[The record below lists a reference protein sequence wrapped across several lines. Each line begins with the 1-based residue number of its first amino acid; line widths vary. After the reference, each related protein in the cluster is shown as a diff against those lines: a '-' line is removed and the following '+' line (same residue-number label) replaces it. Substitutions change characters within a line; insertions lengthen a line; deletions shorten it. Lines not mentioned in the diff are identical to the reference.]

1 MKFIKFNIQLFCFII
16 LTIFNSYA
24 ENLKEIII
32 EGNDRITDETIKNFL
47 PTSIGDNI
55 TNQSLNQILKD
66 LYETKFFKNVDV
78 KYTNNILTINVSENP
93 IIQNI
98 IYNGIKSK
106 TLLNSIT
113 NGTKL
118 ITRSS
123 FIEQIFENDLSIIFD
138 NLKDNGYYF
147 ATIDTRVED
156 LGDNIVNLIF
166 DINLGNKAKIKKIT
180 FLGEKIFKD
189 KKLKSIIL
197 SEEYKFWKFI
207 SGKKFLNNNL
217 VNFDER
223 LLTNF
228 YKNNGYYNVKVE
240 SSFAKLI
247 NNEEFEL
254 IYNIEAGDLISFGE
268 LKIDIPLSYDV
279 KNFDKLNKTLADLEG
294 KPYSINSIEKLTEQ
308 IDLLALSE
316 QYETINIDV
325 IEDFEGNKLNIDFIV
340 SESEKILVKK
350 INILGNNI
358 TRENVIRNKFEIDE
372 GDFYNE
378 ILMNKTI
385 NNLKALNFFKT
396 VKSNSTNDVD
406 NNKIINIFLEEKAT
420 GEIGAAAGVGSSG
433 GSFGFFVKENNY
445 LGKGIGLV
453 ADLKLN
459 SNSIDGKFS
468 IINPNLNDSDKSL
481 TTTIEATEID
491 RLKDFGYKTKK
502 TGFLLATDFEFL
514 DDFRLGL
521 GNSSYLEKIETD
533 STASSLQ
540 KKQEGNYLDSF
551 INLNFN
557 YDKRNQKFKTSDGF
571 RSFYGIDLPIIS
583 ETNTLTNTFNY
594 SYYTDLY
601 KDNITSFSLYLQS
614 SNSLTGDDIKLTER
628 NFLSSR
634 YLRGFEPGRVG
645 PKDGDDY
652 IGGNYVS
659 ALNINTTLP
668 GLLEENQNV
677 DFSIFFDAANIWGVD
692 YSSTINES
700 SKIRSSTGLALDWL
714 TPIGP
719 VNFSLALPI
728 SKVETDKTESFRFNL
743 GTTF

>member
-16 LTIFNSYA
+16 LTFFNSYA
-24 ENLKEIII
+24 ENLKEIRI
-32 EGNDRITDETIKNFL
+32 EGNDRITDETIKSFL
-47 PTSIGDNI
+47 PTLIGDNI

>member
-1 MKFIKFNIQLFCFII
+1 MKFIKFNIQLLCFII

-24 ENLKEIII
+24 ENLKEIRI

-113 NGTKL
+113 DGTKL

-279 KNFDKLNKTLADLEG
+279 KNFDKLNKTLDDLEG

-325 IEDFEGNKLNIDFIV
+325 VEDFEGNKLNIDFIV

-350 INILGNNI
+350 INILGNNV

-385 NNLKALNFFKT
+385 NNLKALNFF
-396 VKSNSTNDVD
+396 
-406 NNKIINIFLEEKAT
+406 
-420 GEIGAAAGVGSSG
+420 
-433 GSFGFFVKENNY
+433 
-445 LGKGIGLV
+445 
-453 ADLKLN
+453 
-459 SNSIDGKFS
+459 
-468 IINPNLNDSDKSL
+468 
-481 TTTIEATEID
+481 
-491 RLKDFGYKTKK
+491 
-502 TGFLLATDFEFL
+502 
-514 DDFRLGL
+514 
-521 GNSSYLEKIETD
+521 
-533 STASSLQ
+533 
-540 KKQEGNYLDSF
+540 
-551 INLNFN
+551 
-557 YDKRNQKFKTSDGF
+557 
-571 RSFYGIDLPIIS
+571 
-583 ETNTLTNTFNY
+583 
-594 SYYTDLY
+594 
-601 KDNITSFSLYLQS
+601 
-614 SNSLTGDDIKLTER
+614 
-628 NFLSSR
+628 
-634 YLRGFEPGRVG
+634 
-645 PKDGDDY
+645 
-652 IGGNYVS
+652 
-659 ALNINTTLP
+659 
-668 GLLEENQNV
+668 
-677 DFSIFFDAANIWGVD
+677 
-692 YSSTINES
+692 
-700 SKIRSSTGLALDWL
+700 
-714 TPIGP
+714 
-719 VNFSLALPI
+719 
-728 SKVETDKTESFRFNL
+728 
-743 GTTF
+743 

>member
-1 MKFIKFNIQLFCFII
+1 MKFIKFKIQLFCFII
-16 LTIFNSYA
+16 LTIFNSFA
-24 ENLKEIII
+24 ENLKEIRI

-47 PTSIGDNI
+47 PTLIGDNI
-55 TNQSLNQILKD
+55 TNQSLNLILKD
-66 LYETKFFKNVDV
+66 LYETNFFKNVDV

-106 TLLNSIT
+106 TLLDSIT

-217 VNFDER
+217 VNFDKR

-254 IYNIEAGDLISFGE
+254 IFNIEAGDLVSFGE

-279 KNFDKLNKTLADLEG
+279 KNFDKMNKTLDDLEG
-294 KPYSINSIEKLTEQ
+294 KPYSINSIEKLTEE

-325 IEDFEGNKLNIDFIV
+325 VEDFVGNKLNIDFIV

-350 INILGNNI
+350 INILGNNV

-396 VKSNSTNDVD
+396 VKSNSINDVD
-406 NNKIINIFLEEKAT
+406 NNKIINIIVEEKAT

-445 LGKGIGLV
+445 LGKGIGLE

-468 IINPNLNDSDKSL
+468 IINPNLNDTDKSL

-514 DDFRLGL
+514 DDFRFGL

-533 STASSLQ
+533 STASPLQ

-571 RSFYGIDLPIIS
+571 RSFYGIDVPIVS

-601 KDNITSFSLYLQS
+601 KDNITSFSFYLQS

-652 IGGNYVS
+652 IGGNYAS

>member
-24 ENLKEIII
+24 ENLKEIRI

-66 LYETKFFKNVDV
+66 LYETNFFKNVDV

-98 IYNGIKSK
+98 VYNGIKSK
-106 TLLNSIT
+106 TLLNSVT

-123 FIEQIFENDLSIIFD
+123 FIEQILENDLSIIFD

-217 VNFDER
+217 VNFDKR

-254 IYNIEAGDLISFGE
+254 IFNIEAGDLISFGE

-279 KNFDKLNKTLADLEG
+279 KNFDKLNKTLDDLEG
-294 KPYSINSIEKLTEQ
+294 KPYSINSIEKLTEE

-325 IEDFEGNKLNIDFIV
+325 VEDFVGNKLNIDFIV

-396 VKSNSTNDVD
+396 VKSNSINDVD

-459 SNSIDGKFS
+459 STSIDGKIS
-468 IINPNLNDSDKSL
+468 IINPNLNDTDKSL

-491 RLKDFGYKTKK
+491 RLKDFGYTTKK

-551 INLNFN
+551 INLDFD

-571 RSFYGIDLPIIS
+571 RSFYGIDVPIVS

-601 KDNITSFSLYLQS
+601 KDNITSFSFYLQS

-652 IGGNYVS
+652 IGGNYAS
-659 ALNINTTLP
+659 ALNINTNLP

-677 DFSIFFDAANIWGVD
+677 DFSIFFDVANVWGVD

-700 SKIRSSTGLALDWL
+700 NKIRSSSGLALDWL

-728 SKVETDKTESFRFNL
+728 SKAQTDKTESFRFNL